1 MTWCYKFKGP
11 EYQWLLELYSR
22 MGLPILDGI
31 QAMVSKHFVI
41 FIVFLLGHQCML
53 YAFVYHVSSLTN
65 YFQFSQRNLQCQQ
78 DNQERM
84 KKLER
89 KRTAE
94 GKKKR
99 VMIKVNRTEEQKLR
113 LALICT
119 R

>member
-1 MTWCYKFKGP
+1 
-11 EYQWLLELYSR
+11 
-22 MGLPILDGI
+22 
-31 QAMVSKHFVI
+31 
-41 FIVFLLGHQCML
+41 
-53 YAFVYHVSSLTN
+53 
-65 YFQFSQRNLQCQQ
+65 
-78 DNQERM
+78 M